1 MGQLPPSGLAEYVR
15 RWGVL
20 TIVLIA
26 VLVRLAVIVPSFGKL
41 DDPDRYLVVARSLAD
56 GEGFAVNGLPTAYR
70 PPLYPLLLS
79 VLITMLGEDRLAWG
93 VAGLHL
99 VAGAGTVVLT
109 AVAARRW
116 GLPPGR
122 LLLAAAIVAFDPVL
136 VAQSRAVMTETLAAF
151 LVAAT
156 LAALAE
162 GHARGA
168 FWGGIG
174 FGLASLCRPSLLP
187 AAGLVVFAALATGPG
202 TAWVRL
208 RRASLVAVATVMLLV
223 PWAWRN
229 AWVFG
234 ESVWTTT
241 HGGWTLALANNPV
254 YYAEVLDGPPGAVWS
269 GANQKRWFDETVHE
283 VEGLSQPRA
292 DRKIRTMALR
302 FIRDHPRDFVR
313 ASVARLERFWG
324 FAPAGAV
331 YSRAIRGV
339 TLLWT
344 VPLWIAL
351 ALGLT
356 TRRDLW
362 RWPGV
367 AAPAVVLALTAV
379 HSIYW
384 TDMRMRA
391 PIVPAIA
398 LIAVG
403 AQTSLLSVSRLREI
417 HASRSV
423 N

>member
-1 MGQLPPSGLAEYVR
+1 MGNVTSSGLAEQAR

-20 TIVLIA
+20 TIVLIS

-41 DDPDRYLVVARSLAD
+41 DDPDRYLDVARSLAD
-56 GEGFAVNGLPTAYR
+56 GDGFAVNGRPTAYR

-79 VLITMLGEDRLAWG
+79 ILIAMLGDDRLAWG

-99 VAGAGTVVLT
+99 AAGAGTVALT

-116 GLPPGR
+116 GLTPGR
-122 LLLAAAIVAFDPVL
+122 VLIAAAIVACDPVL
-136 VAQSRAVMTETLAAF
+136 VAQGRAVMTETLAAF

-168 FWGGIG
+168 WWGGIG

-187 AAGLVVFAALATGPG
+187 AAGLVVVAALAFGPG
-202 TAWVRL
+202 PAWVRL
-208 RRASLVAVATVMLLV
+208 RRASLVTIATVMLLI

-229 AWVFG
+229 ARVFG
-234 ESVWTTT
+234 EPVWTTT

-269 GANQKRWFDETVHE
+269 GANQKGWFDETVRE
-283 VEGLSQPRA
+283 VEGLSQPAA
-292 DRKIRTMALR
+292 DRKIRTIALR
-302 FIRDHPRDFVR
+302 FIGSHPRDFVR
-313 ASVARLERFWG
+313 ASVARLGRFWG

-331 YSRAIRGV
+331 YSRATRAV
-339 TLLWT
+339 TLAWT
-344 VPLWIAL
+344 APLWIAL
-351 ALGLT
+351 ALGL

-367 AAPAVVLALTAV
+367 AAPAIVLALTAV

-398 LIAVG
+398 LIAAG
-403 AQTSLLSVSRLREI
+403 AQTPLLSASRHRGI
-417 HASRSV
+417 QSRRSV